1 MARPLK
7 REHGLLAEINVT
19 SLVDVT
25 IVLLIMFMIIAPI
38 SQGGIE
44 VRVPRAE
51 SAPLP
56 SSEAVLVSMDEEG
69 RVFVDRTEIRPEAV
83 GEVLAQ
89 IRTSRGLGRVYVRA
103 DERIAYGR
111 VAELMGRIREAEFE
125 NVGLV
130 FESPTAERED
140 RR

>member
-1 MARPLK
+1 MAGPLK
-7 REHGLLAEINVT
+7 REHGLMAEINVT

-51 SAPLP
+51 TAPLP
-56 SSEAVLVSMDEEG
+56 ASEAVLVSMDQEG
-69 RVFVDRTEIRPEAV
+69 RVFVDQTEIEADQV
-83 GEVLAQ
+83 GEVLTQ
-89 IRTSRGLGRVYVRA
+89 IRSSRGLDRVYVRA
-103 DERIAYGR
+103 DERIPYGD
-111 VAELMGRIREAEFE
+111 VARLMGRIRQAEFE

-130 FESPTAERED
+130 FEAGAEEE
-140 RR
+140 

>member
-1 MARPLK
+1 VAGPLK
-7 REHGLLAEINVT
+7 REHGLMAEINVT

-38 SQGGIE
+38 AQGGIE

-51 SAPLP
+51 TAPLP
-56 SSEAVLVSMDEEG
+56 SSEAVLVSMDQEG
-69 RVFVDRTEIRPEAV
+69 RVFVDRTEIQPDQV
-83 GEVLAQ
+83 GEVLQQ

-103 DERIAYGR
+103 DERIPYGE
-111 VAELMGRIREAEFE
+111 VARLMGRIRQAEFE

-130 FESPTAERED
+130 FEASMEEE
-140 RR
+140 

>member
-1 MARPLK
+1 MAAPLR
-7 REHGLLAEINVT
+7 REHGLMAEINVT

-51 SAPLP
+51 TAPLP

-69 RVFVDRTEIRPEAV
+69 RVFVDRTEIQPDQV
-83 GEVLAQ
+83 GEVLTQ

-103 DERIAYGR
+103 DERIPYGE
-111 VAELMGRIREAEFE
+111 VARLMGRIRQAEFE

-130 FESPTAERED
+130 FEAPGTED
-140 RR
+140 E

>member
-1 MARPLK
+1 MAGPIRQ
-7 REHGLLAEINVT
+7 HGLIAEINVT

-44 VRVPRAE
+44 VRVPKAE

-56 SSEAVLVSMDEEG
+56 ASEAVVVSMDASG
-69 RVFVDRTEIRPEAV
+69 RVFVDRAEVRPEAV
-83 GEVLAQ
+83 GDVLKQ
-89 IRTSRGLGRVYVRA
+89 VRTSRGVSRVYVRA
-103 DERIAYGR
+103 DASVRYGE
-111 VAELMGRIREAEFE
+111 VAAVMGRIREAGFE

-130 FESPTAERED
+130 FEPPER
-140 RR
+140 R

>member
-1 MARPLK
+1 MAGPLR
-7 REHGLLAEINVT
+7 REYGLMAEINVT

-51 SAPLP
+51 TAPLP
-56 SSEAVLVSMDEEG
+56 SSEAVLVSMDPEG
-69 RVFVDRTEIRPEAV
+69 KVFVDRTEVRPDAV
-83 GEVLAQ
+83 GQVLEQ
-89 IRTSRGLGRVYVRA
+89 VRTSRGLSRVYVRA
-103 DERIAYGR
+103 DENVAYGR
-111 VAELMGRIREAEFE
+111 VAELMGRIRSAGFE

-130 FESPTAERED
+130 FEPPAEEER
-140 RR
+140 